1 MISLYLNSSPSFSQ
15 LIVVQIVIHWLR
27 VTHIILNFLTEL
39 KHLHHVSAS
48 VARDSLGIVAIVQA
62 VLKLPHYRR
71 KVGRK
76 KKTKLKK
83 IMNGKAYQCKISRYF
98 GLNY

>member
-1 MISLYLNSSPSFSQ
+1 MTSLYLNSSSSFSQ

-27 VTHIILNFLTEL
+27 DTHIILNFLTEL
-39 KHLHHVSAS
+39 KHLYHVS
-48 VARDSLGIVAIVQA
+48 VARDLLGMVAIVQV

-76 KKTKLKK
+76 KKTKL
-83 IMNGKAYQCKISRYF
+83 
-98 GLNY
+98 

>member
-1 MISLYLNSSPSFSQ
+1 MTSLYLSSSSSFSR

-39 KHLHHVSAS
+39 KHLHHVS
-48 VARDSLGIVAIVQA
+48 VARDSLGMVAIVQV
-62 VLKLPHYRR
+62 VLKLPPYRR

-83 IMNGKAYQCKISRYF
+83 FMNGKAYQCKISRYF